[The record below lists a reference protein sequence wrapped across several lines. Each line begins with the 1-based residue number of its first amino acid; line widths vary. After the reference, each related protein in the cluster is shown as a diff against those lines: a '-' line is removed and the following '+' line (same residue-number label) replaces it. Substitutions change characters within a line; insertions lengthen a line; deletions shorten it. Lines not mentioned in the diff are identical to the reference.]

1 MGYFLVFSTIQGNFV
16 ALEFL
21 SKIRPRRRCN
31 FYTFFPLLLIITV
44 HFFKFICALS
54 KKDTI
59 EIHLPNDGQPMTIIN
74 VKICAIKPRKKYI
87 LVFGCCRPMRW
98 LHSGHVIRCQLGW
111 LLWMSGKFL
120 ATILWNASVLIYLCY
135 EGGGIFDVILD

>member
-44 HFFKFICALS
+44 YFFEFLCAPS
-54 KKDTI
+54 KKDI
-59 EIHLPNDGQPMTIIN
+59 LEIHLPNDGQPMTIIN
-74 VKICAIKPRKKYI
+74 VKIWAIKPRKKIYFSVWR
-87 LVFGCCRPMRW
+87 LSSNEMAPFGARDQI
-98 LHSGHVIRCQLGW
+98 SAV
-111 LLWMSGKFL
+111 L
-120 ATILWNASVLIYLCY
+120 AFMNEWELRGYNTTEYVVNIMK
-135 EGGGIFDVILD
+135 